1 MLWEGINVNI
11 KATNMDIT
19 GPINDYVIKRV
30 TNLGK
35 LLQKIREKGGEES
48 AHFEVAKSTNHH
60 KSGLVYHADCSIVID
75 GEQFYSSTDKEDLY
89 EAIDDCK
96 NQVFS
101 EIKKKKEKKQA
112 LYKRGAQKFK
122 DMVRGVQFWKK

>member
-1 MLWEGINVNI
+1 LGRN
-11 KATNMDIT
+11 KYKCRTD
-19 GPINDYVIKRV
+19 PINDYVVKRV
-30 TNLGK
+30 TDLGK
-35 LLQKIREKGGEES
+35 LLAKIQNAGGKIN

-60 KSGLVYHADCSIVID
+60 KSGLVYHADCSITID
-75 GEQFYSSTDKEDLY
+75 GAQFYSSSDKEDLY